1 MPRKGSSWRGQP
13 RPCHCLQQRMNYLY
27 IYLIDTG
34 WMHTFKRHNALAAV
48 TLRLASSQAYVRS
61 STWARRQLIP
71 FQLHRTLYPHR
82 FPPTVYTLL
91 PCSAERDKL
100 QLYLCYLH
108 AGVYTCRLSPVV
120 CHVVPGTIAHT
131 QQSVDVLTSPH
142 ISTLYNRTLRLG
154 VTAIPP
160 GDHGSTACT
169 QTRFIAKYG

>member
-1 MPRKGSSWRGQP
+1 
-13 RPCHCLQQRMNYLY
+13 
-27 IYLIDTG
+27 
-34 WMHTFKRHNALAAV
+34 MHTFKRHNALAAV
-48 TLRLASSQAYVRS
+48 TLRLASSWAYVRS

-160 GDHGSTACT
+160 GEHGSTA
-169 QTRFIAKYG
+169 QFIAKYG